1 MMNRRAFLSSTLA
14 APLAGAERIRIAFL
28 GASHA
33 HAAAKLDVVRANP
46 ALELAGIV
54 EADPALRARYEK
66 SGVRL
71 LTREQALGDPAIR
84 VIAVE
89 SDVKDHAAD
98 ARAAL
103 EAGKHLHL
111 EKPPAADMKGCREIF
126 SLAARR
132 RLLVQLGYMWRYH
145 PGINAA
151 LDAARKGWLGDV
163 FMVRGAIGTLIPPAQ
178 RVELARYRGG
188 QMFELGCHLIDP
200 MVRLLGRP
208 VKITPVLQKL
218 GKDGLVD
225 NAAAVFEFPR
235 ALGTVTTSSV
245 HGSANRHRAFEIFGT
260 NGNAVLRPIEPAAL
274 HVDLVKPAGPYK
286 AGIQAVELAPFSRYV
301 ADFTDLAEAVRAGRA
316 LSVTAEEELRVQ
328 EALLGASAMA

>member
-1 MMNRRAFLSSTLA
+1 MMNRRVFLSSSLA
-14 APLAGAERIRIAFL
+14 APLAAERIRIAFL

-33 HAAAKLDVVRANP
+33 HAAAKLDVVRENSAF
-46 ALELAGIV
+46 ELAGIV
-54 EADPALRARYEK
+54 ETDPALRARYEK
-66 SGVRL
+66 SGAHL
-71 LTREQALGDPAIR
+71 LTREQALGDATIR
-84 VIAVE
+84 VLAVE

-111 EKPPAADMKGCREIF
+111 EKPPAADMKGCREVF
-126 SLAARR
+126 SIAARR
-132 RLLVQLGYMWRYH
+132 RLLVQPGYMWRYH

-163 FMVRGAIGTLIPPAQ
+163 FMVRGTIGTLIPAAQ
-178 RVELARYRGG
+178 RGELARYRGG

-218 GKDGLVD
+218 GTDGLVD
-225 NAAAVFEFPR
+225 NATAVFEFPR
-235 ALGTVTTSSV
+235 ALGTITTSSL
-245 HGSANRHRAFEIFGT
+245 HAGANRHRAFEIFGS
-260 NGNAVLRPIEPAAL
+260 NGSAVLRPIEPAAL
-274 HVDLVKPAGPYK
+274 HIDLIKPAGPYK
-286 AGIQAVELAPFSRYV
+286 TGIQAVELAPFRRYV
-301 ADFTDLAEAVRAGRA
+301 ADFTDLAEAVRLGRA
-316 LSVTAEEELRVQ
+316 LSVTQEEELRVQ

>member
-1 MMNRRAFLSSTLA
+1 MMNRRVFLSSTLA
-14 APLAGAERIRIAFL
+14 APLAGAGRIRIAFL

-33 HAAAKLDVVRANP
+33 HAAAKLDVVRENP
-46 ALELAGIV
+46 AFELAGIV
-54 EADPALRARYEK
+54 EPDPALRARFER

-71 LTREQALGDPAIR
+71 LTREQALSDATIR
-84 VIAVE
+84 VVAVE
-89 SDVKDHAAD
+89 SDVKDHVAD

-111 EKPPAADMKGCREIF
+111 EKPPAAGMKGCREVF
-126 SLAARR
+126 SIAARR
-132 RLLVQLGYMWRYH
+132 RLLVQPGYMWRYH

-163 FMVRGAIGTLIPPAQ
+163 FMVRGTIGTLIPAAQ
-178 RVELARYRGG
+178 RAELARYRGG

-208 VKITPVLQKL
+208 AKITPVLQKL
-218 GKDGLVD
+218 GTDGLAD
-225 NAAAVFEFPR
+225 NATAVFEFPR
-235 ALGTVTTSSV
+235 ALGAITTSSV
-245 HGSANRHRAFEIFGT
+245 HAGANRHRAFEIFGS
-260 NGNAVLRPIEPAAL
+260 NGSAVLRPIEPAAL
-274 HVDLVKPAGPYK
+274 HIDLVKPAGPYK

-301 ADFTDLAEAVRAGRA
+301 ADFTELAEAVRAGSP
-316 LSVTAEEELRVQ
+316 LPITAGEELRVQ